1 MAYTKF
7 KLKYLEDFLHDKH
20 GCKKFLIIL
29 TLIKKLKSRPIYI
42 ITGFYSLWNNF
53 VQQTVYNFIYVR
65 TDEGTLIPTLSRYK
79 IGTGRRDE
87 SYEITKFIL
96 FFIFS

>member
-53 VQQTVYNFIYVR
+53 VQQTVYNFYH
-65 TDEGTLIPTLSRYK
+65 G
-79 IGTGRRDE
+79 
-87 SYEITKFIL
+87 
-96 FFIFS
+96 FFSD